1 MVIPPLNWCF
11 SPSPPGQLLTPK
23 EESWR
28 RWRLPGGSWWQ
39 RSVPQSLDEK
49 IQIKFKD
56 LKKTKTLMSPAWNAW
71 GKLLIAYKATKAQSK
86 GKRTKKHTKRIKQ
99 KTYCGNY
106 LPIQF
111 FWSPLNPQSVTP
123 QKVDS
128 ENPVALAPAHQANSL
143 AFALAILA
151 LHLGRQQSVHSGVE
165 NVDKLI
171 STSLPWKPGRNP
183 ELL

>member
-56 LKKTKTLMSPAWNAW
+56 LKKTKTLMSQAWNAW

-111 FWSPLNPQSVTP
+111 CWSPLNPQSVTP

-128 ENPVALAPAHQANSL
+128 ENQSCTCTCAPGKQPGICPCHPCIAPGKATICAFRSWERRQA
-143 AFALAILA
+143 
-151 LHLGRQQSVHSGVE
+151 
-165 NVDKLI
+165 D
-171 STSLPWKPGRNP
+171 
-183 ELL
+183 